1 MTVPPPPVTPLRI
14 IHVASGREWR
24 GGQRQA
30 WLLARALARLGVP
43 QIVVTGR
50 GTALADHLVA
60 DQIPVHLVD
69 WRAGLSPAAAHAA
82 WLLAAN
88 PGLLHAHDGHATTL
102 AGMAAAM
109 RNRPFITTRRVVFP
123 LRRQGFW
130 KRADR
135 VVAISGAIR
144 DVLVQDGIP
153 PDRVPVIPSGIDLDS
168 LSHVSAI
175 GARAAHGLPE
185 HAPLAIAVGQLEPS
199 KDHQTLIAAAA
210 HLHARHPDL
219 HWAIAGRGPLERSLR
234 EAIRTHGLA
243 ERVHL
248 LGQLDDPLP
257 LMAAADLFVTSSANE
272 GLGTAMLDAMALG
285 RPIVATGS
293 GGIPEVLTEGAGL
306 VVPVGDAPALG
317 DAVSRV
323 LTEEPLRHTLGSLAR
338 RRADA
343 YSADRMAAAYLALYR
358 TVWQERT

>member
-1 MTVPPPPVTPLRI
+1 MATTLRI

-30 WLLARALARLGVP
+30 WLLTRALARLGVA

-50 GTALADHLVA
+50 GTPLADHLVA
-60 DQIPVHLVD
+60 DQVPVHLVD

-135 VVAISGAIR
+135 VVAISGAVR
-144 DVLVQDGIP
+144 DVLVRDGIP
-153 PDRVPVIPSGIDLDS
+153 SERIPVIHSGIDLDT
-168 LSHVSAI
+168 LAHVSPL
-175 GARAAHGLPE
+175 GARAAHGLPVE
-185 HAPLAIAVGQLEPS
+185 SPLVIAVGQLEPS
-199 KDHQTLIAAAA
+199 KDHQTLLAAAA
-210 HLHARHPDL
+210 HLHQSHPDL
-219 HWAIAGRGPLERSLR
+219 HWAIAGRGPLERTLR
-234 EAIRTHGLA
+234 EDIRARGLA
-243 ERVHL
+243 DRVHL
-248 LGQLDDPLP
+248 LGQLADPLP
-257 LMAAADLFVTSSANE
+257 LMAAADLFVTSSRDE

-285 RPIVATGS
+285 RPVVATAS
-293 GGIPEVLTEGAGL
+293 GGIPEVLTDGAGI
-306 VVPVGDAPALG
+306 VVPVGDAVALG
-317 DAVSRV
+317 EAVRRV
-323 LTEEPLRHTLGSLAR
+323 ITEEPHRLTLGSLAR
-338 RRADA
+338 QRADS
-343 YSADRMAAAYLALYR
+343 YSADRMAEAYLALYR
-358 TVWQERT
+358 EVWQEHT